1 MESLVYILL
10 ASYNGEK
17 YIETQLESLLS
28 QTYTNW
34 CLLIRDDGST
44 DCTLGIIEKYIK
56 RDARIKLVDE
66 NDLNKG
72 KGACQNFHNLIK
84 VAVAQEASFIFFCDQ
99 DDYWFPDK
107 VEKMMHVVDKS
118 HKPTMLYS
126 SFFYADNNL
135 KKLPKHVQEIR
146 SSFLKPSFKRVIV
159 QNTVYGCTMMI
170 NYQLAEKC
178 LPIPLEAENHD
189 YWIALVA
196 TGIGAKIDH
205 LDIPLMLYRQH
216 DNNVS
221 GNYNDHSNLSRVKR
235 LFMNWNS
242 MKKVQWEK
250 IKMINTVAEQLKNE
264 LLPKNL
270 ELLEGY
276 LNVIKYNNIR
286 LISFCIKYGIKR
298 HSFLSTIVFYFVLCS
313 LPKVKQ
319 N

>member
-44 DCTLGIIEKYIK
+44 DCTLEIIEKYIK

-66 NDLNKG
+66 NNLNRG

-84 VAVAQEASFIFFCDQ
+84 VAVARKAPFILFCDQ

-107 VEKMMHVVDKS
+107 VEKMMNAIDKS
-118 HKPTMLYS
+118 QKPTMLYS
-126 SFFYADNNL
+126 SFFYADSNL
-135 KKLPKHVQEIR
+135 KKLPKHVQEIK
-146 SSFLKPSFKRVIV
+146 SSFLKPTFKRVIV

-189 YWIALVA
+189 YWISLVA

-205 LDIPLMLYRQH
+205 LDMPLMLYRQH

-221 GNYNDHSNLSRVKR
+221 GNYNDHRNLSRIKR
-235 LFMNWNS
+235 VFMNWNS

-250 IKMINTVAEQLKNE
+250 IKMINIIAEQLKNE

-270 ELLEGY
+270 ELLQGY
-276 LNVIKYNNIR
+276 LNVIKCNNIR
-286 LISFCIKYGIKR
+286 LIRFCIKYGIKR
-298 HSFLSTIVFYFVLCS
+298 HSFLSTIVFYFVLCN
-313 LPKVKQ
+313 LPKVK
-319 N
+319 